1 MPKINWGEKLETKIS
16 MLPESPGC
24 YLMKDAEGTIIYV
37 GKAVNLKN
45 RVRSYFRDTEH
56 TPKVAAMISHI
67 DDFDIL
73 LCDSNLEALCLECNL
88 IKLHK
93 PYYNILLK
101 DDKHYPYL
109 RVNLKEPFPR
119 LELARRIEQ
128 ESGRQKDG
136 VKYFGPYIGATAV
149 RQVIEAVRGVFPLRT
164 CRKELPLKTP
174 SRPCVN
180 YEIGKCMAPCAGK
193 CTEEAYWDMMDGVL
207 AFLGG
212 DYQQVLKVL
221 RKDMMDCAA
230 RMQYERAAA
239 LRDKIRDVEGLM
251 ERQIAIQTDR
261 SEQDIIALAQDGLDA
276 MVHIFYVRGGRMIGG
291 DHFAL
296 PREGSEDAGEV
307 MAEFITQY
315 YEDGNLIPRHVLV
328 QSLPEGT
335 KDQLELWLRQQ
346 KGSAVSLATPK
357 RGEKHDLILLA
368 AKNAADALEKR
379 NARASIREE
388 RTTGAAAA
396 LGRALGLPNP
406 PRRIEGYD
414 ISNTQGVLSV
424 ASMVVFIDGVAAKKE
439 YRRFRIKTVEGA
451 NDFAS
456 LNEVLGRRFE
466 HGLREKAEREAAG
479 LSPIG
484 GKFSDLPDLVLIDG
498 GPQQLR
504 FARQALLD
512 MGVKV
517 KVGLKPNE
525 QGDCLQSACE
535 ACDAPEGMGQ
545 AELKVGLK
553 PDEQGD
559 CLQSACEAC
568 DAPEG
573 MGQAELKVG
582 LKPDEQGDC
591 LQSACEAC
599 DAPEGVGQAEVA
611 MFGLAKKQEEI
622 FLPDREEPILLDHH
636 TPELHLIQRIRD
648 EAHRFCI
655 THHRGLRGKASIH
668 SQLEDIPGIGPKR
681 RKALLT
687 RLGSLKAI
695 REATEEQLMAV
706 PGMNKTAVQAVMAWA
721 AKKE

>member
-1 MPKINWGEKLETKIS
+1 MARIDWGETLETKIA

-45 RVRSYFRDTEH
+45 RVRSYFRDTDH
-56 TPKVAAMISHI
+56 TPKVAAMISNI
-67 DDFDIL
+67 ADFDIL

-93 PYYNILLK
+93 PHYNILLK

-119 LELARRIEQ
+119 LELARRMEPGQ
-128 ESGRQKDG
+128 LKDG
-136 VKYFGPYIGATAV
+136 AKYFGPYIGATAV

-174 SRPCVN
+174 CRPCVN

-221 RKDMMDCAA
+221 QRDMMACAEK
-230 RMQYERAAA
+230 MQYERAAA
-239 LRDKIRDVEGLM
+239 LRDKIRDIEGLM
-251 ERQIAIQTDR
+251 ERQIAIRTER

-296 PREGSEDAGEV
+296 PREGSEEPGEV
-307 MAEFITQY
+307 LAEFLTQY
-315 YEDGNLIPRHVLV
+315 YEDGNLIPRNVLV
-328 QSLPEGT
+328 QALPDNSRE
-335 KDQLELWLRQQ
+335 QLEQWLRQQ
-346 KGSAVSLATPK
+346 KGSAVTLATPK

-368 AKNAADALEKR
+368 AKNAADALQKR

-396 LGRALGLPNP
+396 LGRALGLPEP

-424 ASMVVFIDGVAAKKE
+424 ASMVVFIDGEPARKE
-439 YRRFRIKTVEGA
+439 YRHFRIKTVEGA

-466 HGLREKAEREAAG
+466 HGLKEKAEREAAG
-479 LSPIG
+479 LPAKG

-512 MGVKV
+512 MG
-517 KVGLKPNE
+517 
-525 QGDCLQSACE
+525 
-535 ACDAPEGMGQ
+535 
-545 AELKVGLK
+545 
-553 PDEQGD
+553 
-559 CLQSACEAC
+559 
-568 DAPEG
+568 
-573 MGQAELKVG
+573 
-582 LKPDEQGDC
+582 
-591 LQSACEAC
+591 
-599 DAPEGVGQAEVA
+599 AEVA

-636 TPELHLIQRIRD
+636 TPELHLIQRVRD

-687 RLGSLKAI
+687 KLGSLKAI
-695 REATEEQLMAV
+695 REATEEQLLSV
-706 PGMNKTAVQAVMAWA
+706 PGMTKSAAAAVLKWA
-721 AKKE
+721 ASTAKK

>member
-1 MPKINWGEKLETKIS
+1 MPKLNWGEKLETKIS

-45 RVRSYFRDTEH
+45 RVRSYFRDIDH
-56 TPKVAAMISHI
+56 TPKVAAMVANI

-88 IKLHK
+88 IKLHR
-93 PYYNILLK
+93 PHYNILLK

-119 LELARRIEQ
+119 LELARRME
-128 ESGRQKDG
+128 KDG
-136 VKYFGPYIGATAV
+136 AKYFGPYIGATAV

-164 CRKELPLKTP
+164 CRKALPLKNP

-193 CTEEAYWDMMDGVL
+193 CTEAEYWDMMDGVL

-212 DYQQVLKVL
+212 DYEQVLKVL
-221 RKDMMDCAA
+221 RRDMMDCAA
-230 RMQYERAAA
+230 RMQYEKAAS

-276 MVHIFYVRGGRMIGG
+276 MVHIFYVRGGRMTGG

-296 PREGSEDAGEV
+296 PREGSEDPGEV
-307 MAEFITQY
+307 LAEFLTQY

-328 QSLPEGT
+328 QALPEGSRE
-335 KDQLELWLRQQ
+335 QLEVWLRQQ
-346 KGSAVSLATPK
+346 KGAAVNLATPK
-357 RGEKHDLILLA
+357 RGEKHDLVLLA

-379 NARASIREE
+379 NARTAIQEE

-396 LGRALGLPNP
+396 LGRALGLEKP

-466 HGLREKAEREAAG
+466 HGLKEKAEREAAG

-512 MGVKV
+512 IG
-517 KVGLKPNE
+517 
-525 QGDCLQSACE
+525 
-535 ACDAPEGMGQ
+535 
-545 AELKVGLK
+545 
-553 PDEQGD
+553 
-559 CLQSACEAC
+559 
-568 DAPEG
+568 
-573 MGQAELKVG
+573 
-582 LKPDEQGDC
+582 
-591 LQSACEAC
+591 
-599 DAPEGVGQAEVA
+599 AEVA

-668 SQLEDIPGIGPKR
+668 SQLEDIPGVGPKR

-695 REATEEQLMAV
+695 REATEEQLLAI
-706 PGMNKTAVQAVMAWA
+706 PGMTRPAVQAVLKWA
-721 AKKE
+721 ESTKKA

>member
-1 MPKINWGEKLETKIS
+1 MARINWGEKLETKIA

-45 RVRSYFRDTEH
+45 RVRSYFRDTDH
-56 TPKVAAMISHI
+56 TPKVAAMIANI
-67 DDFDIL
+67 ADFDVL

-88 IKLHK
+88 IKLHR
-93 PYYNILLK
+93 PHYNILLK

-109 RVNLKEPFPR
+109 KVNLKEPFPR
-119 LELARRIEQ
+119 LELARRMEP
-128 ESGRQKDG
+128 GAQKDG
-136 VKYFGPYIGATAV
+136 AKYFGPYIGATAV

-164 CRKELPLKTP
+164 CRKELPLKKP

-212 DYQQVLKVL
+212 DYDQVLKVL
-221 RKDMMDCAA
+221 RREMMDCAA
-230 RMQYERAAA
+230 KMQYERAAS

-296 PREGSEDAGEV
+296 PREGSEDPGEV
-307 MAEFITQY
+307 LAEFITRY

-328 QSLPEGT
+328 QSLPEESR
-335 KDQLELWLRQQ
+335 DQLEAWLKQQ
-346 KGSAVSLATPK
+346 KAASGTTRQTVSLATPR

-379 NARASIREE
+379 NARASVREE

-396 LGRALGLPNP
+396 LGRALGLPRP

-424 ASMVVFIDGVAAKKE
+424 ASMVVFIDGVPAKKE

-456 LNEVLGRRFE
+456 LNEVLGRRFA
-466 HGLREKAEREAAG
+466 HGLKEKAEREAAG
-479 LSPIG
+479 LSPVG

-517 KVGLKPNE
+517 GPWP
-525 QGDCLQSACE
+525 DQSVCE
-535 ACDAPEGMGQ
+535 APDGM
-545 AELKVGLK
+545 
-553 PDEQGD
+553 EQ
-559 CLQSACEAC
+559 SEI
-568 DAPEG
+568 
-573 MGQAELKVG
+573 
-582 LKPDEQGDC
+582 
-591 LQSACEAC
+591 
-599 DAPEGVGQAEVA
+599 A

-687 RLGSLKAI
+687 KLGSLKAI
-695 REATEEQLMAV
+695 REATEEQLLAV
-706 PGMNKTAVQAVMAWA
+706 PGMTKAAVQAVLAWA
-721 AKKE
+721 AAAKK

>member
-1 MPKINWGEKLETKIS
+1 MAKINWGEKLETKIA

-56 TPKVAAMISHI
+56 TPKVAAMIANI

-88 IKLHK
+88 IKLHR
-93 PYYNILLK
+93 PHYNILLK

-109 RVNLKEPFPR
+109 RVNMKEAFPR
-119 LELARRIEQ
+119 LELARRMPE
-128 ESGRQKDG
+128 GANKDG
-136 VKYFGPYIGATAV
+136 AKYFGPYIGATAV

-164 CRKELPLKTP
+164 CRKELPLKKP

-193 CTEEAYWDMMDGVL
+193 CTEEQYWDMMDGVL

-212 DYQQVLKVL
+212 DYEQVLKVL

-230 RMQYERAAA
+230 KMQYERAAA

-296 PREGSEDAGEV
+296 PREGSEDPGEV
-307 MAEFITQY
+307 LAEFITQY

-328 QSLPEGT
+328 QSLPEGSR
-335 KDQLELWLRQQ
+335 DQLEAWLRQQ
-346 KGSAVSLATPK
+346 KGASGTTRQTVTLATPK

-379 NARASIREE
+379 NAKASIREE

-396 LGRALGLPNP
+396 LGRALGLPKP

-466 HGLREKAEREAAG
+466 HGLKEKAEREAAG

-512 MGVKV
+512 MGVDV
-517 KVGLKPNE
+517 KVGLPPDE
-525 QGDCLQSACE
+525 HGDCLQSPCE
-535 ACDAPEGMGQ
+535 ACDAP
-545 AELKVGLK
+545 
-553 PDEQGD
+553 D
-559 CLQSACEAC
+559 
-568 DAPEG
+568 
-573 MGQAELKVG
+573 
-582 LKPDEQGDC
+582 
-591 LQSACEAC
+591 
-599 DAPEGVGQAEVA
+599 GVGQAVY

-636 TPELHLIQRIRD
+636 TPELHLIQRVRD

-687 RLGSLKAI
+687 KLGSLKAI
-695 REATEEQLMAV
+695 REATEEQLLAV
-706 PGMNKTAVQAVMAWA
+706 PGMTKTAAEAVLKWA
-721 AKKE
+721 ESTQK